1 MKDNSKVLAAAVA
14 GLMGL
19 GAMAAVAGDKPAKS
33 SKKADKNALVH
44 CYGVNKCKG
53 FGKCGGQGHEC
64 AGANSCKGQ
73 GWVPMPKDSC
83 EAIEGGTTTEPATA
97 TPAAGDKK

>member
-1 MKDNSKVLAAAVA
+1 MTENSRLLTAAVA

-19 GAMAAVAGDKPAKS
+19 AAVAAAADKPAAKS
-33 SKKADKNALVH
+33 SKKAADKTVH

-64 AGANSCKGQ
+64 AGQNTCKGQ
-73 GWVPMPKDSC
+73 GWLPMPKSSC
-83 EAIEGGTTTEPATA
+83 EAIEGGTTTA
-97 TPAAGDKK
+97 PAAEKK